1 MGRAFRHRGHCVAGA
16 ARGWA
21 GLRGREGERMPGAGP
36 EGQERQAKGQGGGT
50 GHAWNQEVMDGD
62 TVYLAELKPLLK
74 EIKYFQIE
82 KV

>member
-1 MGRAFRHRGHCVAGA
+1 
-16 ARGWA
+16 
-21 GLRGREGERMPGAGP
+21 MPGAGP